1 MREQVKELMRQ
12 AGTDTS
18 GKWMNVSHLEK
29 YTELVVLQCVH
40 VVDTLNEAYD
50 APSTAGKMLKQYFG
64 INNGI
69 DGQD

>member
-18 GKWMNVSHLEK
+18 GKWMSIDNLEK
-29 YTELVVLQCVH
+29 YTELIVLQCVH

-64 INNGI
+64 IGNGI
-69 DGQD
+69 NSEN